1 MPLSCG
7 LPSIR
12 AFDKEGWEMD
22 MPVHMTTNQNTTAR
36 TSAPAL
42 RPRPW
47 AAGALALATA
57 VLVAACGGGSDGGTT
72 TPAPNPTPA
81 PAQAQPLDLTILHI
95 NDHHSTLESRA
106 KALQLS
112 AGGSSAVAVSVDAGG
127 FPRVAAAIGE
137 LAAQSANV
145 LKLHAGDA
153 LTGTLYFNRA
163 GANGEADAAMMNTV
177 CFDAFTLGNHEFDKG
192 DSGLKG
198 FIDLLHKGS
207 CKTPVLSANVRF
219 GANSAL
225 NPSKATDGVNA
236 STVVERG
243 GQKIGIVGVTIAGK
257 TKASS
262 SPDPDTT
269 FEDEATAAQREIDR
283 LRAQGIN
290 KIILMSHIGYDNDLQ
305 IVPRLSGVDVVVGA
319 DSHTLLG
326 PDALRTTGVGTPAGA
341 YPTRLADKDGKPV
354 CVVQAWE
361 YAQVVGELKVRFD
374 ANGDVASCAGTPH
387 VLIGDSFTIGGK
399 AATDAQLQAI
409 KASVAATGFLRTTT
423 PLASAASVLQPFKD
437 RVSVFNQKQ
446 VATVPQELCSRR
458 VPGGQGTVDYGRSS
472 AACNA
477 EGSVSLRGG
486 DIQQLV
492 AQAYLDVAN
501 AQYGGGVRIPLSGTV
516 SAAQVIQ
523 VLPFGNMLFRLDIT
537 GTEVKSMLEDGL
549 EAVYGT
555 GGSTGPYPY
564 TGGLRFDVNAS
575 AAFGQRVSNIEVR
588 DRQSGN
594 WSALDAAKTYKLF
607 VLSFNA
613 TGGDGYKTL
622 AAVPASR
629 RLDIGVLD
637 ADVFF
642 TYIDKQAK
650 DATTGLPVLNRLPAA
665 LYSTRN
671 FTPPAK

>member
-1 MPLSCG
+1 MP
-7 LPSIR
+7 
-12 AFDKEGWEMD
+12 D
-22 MPVHMTTNQNTTAR
+22 MNNTKANAR
-36 TSAPAL
+36 LRRQGPAA
-42 RPRPW
+42 RSW

-57 VLVAACGGGSDGGTT
+57 ALLAACGGGSDGGGTASPAS
-72 TPAPNPTPA
+72 PAPMPA
-81 PAQAQPLDLTILHI
+81 PTQAQPLDLTILHI
-95 NDHHSTLESRA
+95 NDHHSTLEA
-106 KALQLS
+106 GNKTLQLS
-112 AGGSSAVAVSVDAGG
+112 AGGSSAVAVSVNAGG

-137 LAAQSANV
+137 LAAQSPNV

-163 GANGEADAAMMNTV
+163 GADGEADAAMMNTV

-192 DSGLKG
+192 DSGLKS

-225 NPSKATDGVNA
+225 NPARTSDGVNA

-243 GQKIGIVGVTIAGK
+243 GQKIGIVGLTIAGK

-269 FEDEATAAQREIDR
+269 FEDETQAAQREIDR

-290 KIILMSHIGYDNDLQ
+290 KIILMSHIGYDYDLQ
-305 IVPRLSGVDVVVGA
+305 VVPKLSGVDVVVGA

-326 PDALRTTGVGTPAGA
+326 PDTLRTTGVGTPAGA
-341 YPTRLADKDGKPV
+341 YPTRLANKDGKTV

-399 AATDAQLQAI
+399 AATDAEAQAL
-409 KASVAATGFLRTTT
+409 KASVAATGFLRTTA
-423 PLASAASVLQPFKD
+423 PSAAATSVLQPFKD
-437 RVSVFNQKQ
+437 RVAVFNQKL

-458 VPGGQGTVDYGRSS
+458 VPGGVGTVDYGRSS
-472 AACNA
+472 AACNT

-492 AQAYLDVAN
+492 AQAYLEVAN
-501 AQYGGGVRIPLSGTV
+501 AQYGGADISLQSGGGVRIPLTGNVT
-516 SAAQVIQ
+516 AAQVIQ
-523 VLPFGNMLFRLDIT
+523 VLPFGNKLFRLDIT
-537 GTEVKSMLEDGL
+537 GAEVKSMLEDGL

-564 TGGLRFDVNAS
+564 TGGLRYDVNAS

-588 DRQSGN
+588 DARSGN
-594 WSALDAAKTYKLF
+594 WAALDAARTYKLF

-622 AAVPASR
+622 AAVPAAR

-642 TYIDKQAK
+642 SYIEKQPK
-650 DATTGLPVLNRLPAA
+650 DAASGLPVLSRLPTA
-665 LYSTRN
+665 LYSTKS

>member
-1 MPLSCG
+1 MP
-7 LPSIR
+7 
-12 AFDKEGWEMD
+12 D
-22 MPVHMTTNQNTTAR
+22 MNNTKANAR
-36 TSAPAL
+36 LRRQGPAT
-42 RPRPW
+42 RSW

-57 VLVAACGGGSDGGTT
+57 ALLAACGGGSDGGGTASPAS
-72 TPAPNPTPA
+72 PAPMPA
-81 PAQAQPLDLTILHI
+81 PTQAQPLDLTILHI
-95 NDHHSTLESRA
+95 NDHHSTLEA
-106 KALQLS
+106 GNKTLQLS
-112 AGGSSAVAVSVDAGG
+112 AGGSSAVAVSVNAGG

-137 LAAQSANV
+137 LAAQSPNV

-163 GANGEADAAMMNTV
+163 GADGEADAAMMNTV

-192 DSGLKG
+192 DSGLKS

-225 NPSKATDGVNA
+225 NPARTSDGVNA

-243 GQKIGIVGVTIAGK
+243 GQKIGIVGLTIAGK

-269 FEDEATAAQREIDR
+269 FEDETQAAQREIDR

-290 KIILMSHIGYDNDLQ
+290 KIILMSHIGYDYDLQ
-305 IVPRLSGVDVVVGA
+305 VVPKLSGVDVVVGA

-326 PDALRTTGVGTPAGA
+326 PDTLRTTGVGTPAGA
-341 YPTRLADKDGKPV
+341 YPTRLANKDGKTV

-399 AATDAQLQAI
+399 AATDAEAQAL
-409 KASVAATGFLRTTT
+409 KASVAATGFLRTTA
-423 PLASAASVLQPFKD
+423 PSAAATSVLQPFKD
-437 RVSVFNQKQ
+437 RVAVFNQKL

-458 VPGGQGTVDYGRSS
+458 VPGGVGTVDYGRSS
-472 AACNA
+472 AACNT

-492 AQAYLDVAN
+492 AQAYLEVAN
-501 AQYGGGVRIPLSGTV
+501 AQYGGADISLQSGGGVRIPLTGNVT
-516 SAAQVIQ
+516 AAQVIQ
-523 VLPFGNMLFRLDIT
+523 VLPFGNKLFRLDIT
-537 GTEVKSMLEDGL
+537 GAEVKSMLEDGL

-564 TGGLRFDVNAS
+564 TGGLRYDVNAS

-588 DRQSGN
+588 DARSGN
-594 WSALDAAKTYKLF
+594 WAALDAARTYKLF

-622 AAVPASR
+622 AAVPAAR

-642 TYIDKQAK
+642 SYIEKQPK
-650 DATTGLPVLNRLPAA
+650 DAASGLPVLSRLPTA
-665 LYSTRN
+665 LYSTKS